1 MSYDG
6 PPIKQV
12 TDDFVECFSDPAN
25 QTSVMARLSATI
37 MLPAGVDPDD
47 QRVVEILQQIRD
59 GIAGDG

>member
-6 PPIKQV
+6 PPIKEV

-25 QTSVMARLSATI
+25 QTSHMARMAATM

-47 QRVVEILQQIRD
+47 PRVMEILQQIRD
-59 GIAGDG
+59 RIGK